1 MRFGLIGKP
10 IKHSLS
16 PLIHGKLHDVPY
28 TLFETLDLGGTL
40 DHSSLTL
47 LNVTMPLKQE
57 AFKIAQEKGPWALK
71 TEAVNT
77 LIKGPNGW
85 AGFNTDASALHMLF
99 SEWFKGRTS
108 PSIHILGRGATAQTI
123 IHVLNDLNLVDIHV
137 YARTPRD
144 GEKSWADLTHT
155 SGILM
160 NATPLGL
167 KESPQEYPFDL
178 NIISQFDGVFDV
190 LYHPYRTPLIQAA
203 IQKNVPAYSGLRMLI
218 KQAIHAVNKTELKGS
233 LKASEFDVF
242 KSTLYESLNIV
253 IIGMPQA
260 GKSTWGKAL
269 AKYLQRPFYDLD
281 EIITQTTKKTP
292 QTWIE
297 TMGEEVFRN
306 TENQTLKSLENVRGA
321 VIATGGGTVMDADNV
336 WRLKTNGVCVYLKA
350 PVPRSFDATRPLSQD
365 INAYQNLLKTRTPVY
380 ERVCDYT
387 VERDLDTKKMF
398 STWEEKHEAF
408 LRNQWT

>member
-1 MRFGLIGKP
+1 MTFGLIGTP

-16 PLIHGKLHDVPY
+16 PFIHEKLHDVPY

-40 DHSSLTL
+40 DNPTLTL

-57 AFKIAQEKGPWALK
+57 AYKMAQEKGPWALK
-71 TEAVNT
+71 TKAVNT

-108 PSIHILGRGATAQTI
+108 LSIHILGRGATAQTI
-123 IHVLNDLNLVDIHV
+123 IHVLKDLNFSEIHV
-137 YARTPRD
+137 YARTPRA
-144 GEKSWADLTHT
+144 GEKAWDDLIHA
-155 SGILM
+155 SGILI

-178 NIISQFDGVFDV
+178 NIISQFVAVFDV

-203 IQKNVPAYSGLRMLI
+203 IDKNIPAYSGLRMLV
-218 KQAIHAVNKTELKGS
+218 KQAIHAVNKTDFKNH
-233 LKASEFDVF
+233 LKASEIDVF
-242 KSTLYESLNIV
+242 QSVLHESLNIV

-269 AKYLQRPFYDLD
+269 AKYLKRPFYDLD
-281 EIITQTTKKTP
+281 DIITETTNKTP

-297 TMGEEVFRN
+297 TMGEEAFRK
-306 TENQTLKSLENVRGA
+306 TENQTLKSLESVRGA
-321 VIATGGGTVMDADNV
+321 VIATGGGTVLDSDNV
-336 WRLKTNGVCVYLKA
+336 WRLKANGVFLYLKA
-350 PVPRSFDATRPLSQD
+350 PVPESFDASRPLSQN
-365 INAYQNLLKTRTPVY
+365 INAYQALLKTRTPVY
-380 ERVCDYT
+380 ERVCDYA
-387 VERDLDTKKMF
+387 VERDLDTNKMI
-398 STWEEKHEAF
+398 SRWEKKHETF
-408 LRNQWT
+408 LHNQWT